1 MVHPYGARLVKEALA
16 APDWCRPAEYPVTAL
31 PWRSGGK
38 TLKSSTPPDSPRR
51 GFRPDRPSV
60 NSLFVVALRDSPPP
74 ARLQMQRARGTS
86 DRTRNWTPTASA
98 DSALPSMM
106 TRGMPSF
113 LSLVPRRAFLLAD
126 TSAIR

>member
-1 MVHPYGARLVKEALA
+1 LVKEALA
-16 APDWCRPAEYPVTAL
+16 APDWCRPAEHPVTAL
-31 PWRSGGK
+31 SWRSGGK
-38 TLKSSTPPDSPRR
+38 TLKSSTPPDLPRR
-51 GFRPDRPSV
+51 GFRPERPSV
-60 NSLFVVALRDSPPP
+60 NSLFVVASRDSPPP
-74 ARLQMQRARGTS
+74 AHLQMHLARGTS

-113 LSLVPRRAFLLAD
+113 LSPVPRRAFLVLLAD